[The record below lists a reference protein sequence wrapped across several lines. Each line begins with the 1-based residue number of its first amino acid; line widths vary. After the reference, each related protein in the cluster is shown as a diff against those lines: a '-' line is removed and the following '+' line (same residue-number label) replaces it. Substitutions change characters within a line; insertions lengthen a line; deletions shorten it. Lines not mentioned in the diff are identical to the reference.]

1 MVGLGVETVSTSVKT
16 VEVGV
21 TAGKDPLIAPLAPR
35 GNRASVLVVVVAAV
49 LVPMTPTLSVS
60 INCET
65 SLIVDVTLPR

>member
-35 GNRASVLVVVVAAV
+35 GNWASVLVVAAV